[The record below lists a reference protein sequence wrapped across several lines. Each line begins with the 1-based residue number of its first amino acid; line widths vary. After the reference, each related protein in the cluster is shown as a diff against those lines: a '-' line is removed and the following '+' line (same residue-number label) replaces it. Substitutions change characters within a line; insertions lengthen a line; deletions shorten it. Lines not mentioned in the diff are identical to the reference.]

1 MPRIPTL
8 EAPSVAPSI
17 TPGARFDAPQMGSP
31 AAEQAQRSGQAISA
45 AGDALQN
52 LQIEFTKPIV
62 REAMNSAVNIGMEF
76 ETGDGGFIHLKGKDA
91 VGREVPLDV
100 EYANAYRDR
109 LNEIKDKLPN
119 QMAKDAFSADAA
131 TLVQRFGQRVTS
143 HMVREQGAYQQS
155 QLEGQAATGSRLMAE
170 RFDSPEEWAN
180 GRNAVLEAVSEANKG
195 MAPEYVTEKA
205 RAMLSPTHAVIVS
218 QMLGAGQAQAAQDYF
233 AKVSDDLTSEA
244 KVKLS
249 AAIATSATEIE
260 GQQAAREVIAGAGA
274 DWTLRDIDQKLVER
288 FGSNPKALN
297 EARQEAKYQRDLM
310 DSAKRETEAQ
320 LLGPI
325 QSAVADARLNGRNV
339 DKNALAKQL
348 GLMRVTRPDLYEKAS
363 SIIDAHND
371 ELRNERQAADER
383 MRGLSNRS
391 AEENAVAIKW
401 DMVLN
406 PDKYRNADMRTQ
418 LADLTGSKAI
428 KPAGAAELL
437 KLWQGIRDPSKGGN
451 LKTMSTLAQYM
462 DARLQGVMTGSPSD
476 LKPFSGLGKPAQD
489 AIRAKARAAID
500 RVMIDRQMSGQGIS
514 DKDARDIIDSMFVN
528 TSIRSSFLGFSGAS
542 VPATKLDMT
551 IGIPQA
557 AIDFLKSNNTPQTRL
572 EFDQKYGVG
581 MAAAV
586 TGK

>member
-1 MPRIPTL
+1 M
-8 EAPSVAPSI
+8 
-17 TPGARFDAPQMGSP
+17 
-31 AAEQAQRSGQAISA
+31 
-45 AGDALQN
+45 
-52 LQIEFTKPIV
+52 
-62 REAMNSAVNIGMEF
+62 
-76 ETGDGGFIHLKGKDA
+76 
-91 VGREVPLDV
+91 
-100 EYANAYRDR
+100 
-109 LNEIKDKLPN
+109 
-119 QMAKDAFSADAA
+119 
-131 TLVQRFGQRVTS
+131 
-143 HMVREQGAYQQS
+143 
-155 QLEGQAATGSRLMAE
+155 
-170 RFDSPEEWAN
+170 
-180 GRNAVLEAVSEANKG
+180 
-195 MAPEYVTEKA
+195 
-205 RAMLSPTHAVIVS
+205 
-218 QMLGAGQAQAAQDYF
+218 
-233 AKVSDDLTSEA
+233 
-244 KVKLS
+244 
-249 AAIATSATEIE
+249 E
-260 GQQAAREVIAGAGA
+260 GQQAARDVMSTNPGASMKELDA
-274 DWTLRDIDQKLVER
+274 ALVAR
-288 FGSNPKALN
+288 FGSNPAALDV
-297 EARQEAKYQRDLM
+297 ARREIKYQRDLEET
-310 DSAKRETEAQ
+310 SKRETESSLMRPVES
-320 LLGPI
+320 LLGDALLGGQSI
-325 QSAVADARLNGRNV
+325 SRNQASAVLAPLKFSNPEAYA
-339 DKNALAKQL
+339 KATAL
-348 GLMRVTRPDLYEKAS
+348 
-363 SIIDAHND
+363 IDAHND
-371 ELRNERQAADER
+371 EIRNERQAAEDR
-383 MRGLSNRS
+383 MSSLAVKSE
-391 AEENAVAIKW
+391 EENAAAIKW

-406 PDKYRNADMRTQ
+406 PDKYKNADVRAQ